1 MQDGDVIVSLVE
13 VIIFLNLVDED
24 AVKDLLFVEF

>member
-24 AVKDLLFVEF
+24 AVEDLLFVEF